1 MEPQVQHAV
10 VRVVQ
15 ESLTNVLRHAGANQA
30 RVSVSSSAEEG
41 IAVVVE
47 DDGSGPDPD
56 ESPGGGLGII
66 WMRERAPTCGRRPAV
81 DRSALGGWRV
91 PCWLPAAIPAAW
103 PLPLCA
109 SSWSYRKNPRLHY
122 RPSCA

>member
-15 ESLTNVLRHAGANQA
+15 ESLTNVLRHDGANQP
-30 RVSVSSSAEEG
+30 RVSVSSTAEEG

-47 DDGSGPDPD
+47 DDRSGPDPD

-66 WMRERAPTCGRRPAV
+66 GMRARAASCGGRLDVA
-81 DRSALGGWRV
+81 RSTLGGWRV
-91 PCWLPAAIPAAW
+91 RGWFPAAPPFAGPGA
-103 PLPLCA
+103 PCP
-109 SSWSYRKNPRLHY
+109 SSQRKDLRKGK
-122 RPSCA
+122 

>member
-66 WMRERAPTCGRRPAV
+66 GMRERAASCGGRLAV
-81 DRSALGGWRV
+81 DRRTLGGWRV
-91 PCWLPAAIPAAW
+91 RGWFPAGIPVAGPVA
-103 PLPLCA
+103 PCA
-109 SSWSYRKNPRLHY
+109 SDRK
-122 RPSCA
+122 SVV